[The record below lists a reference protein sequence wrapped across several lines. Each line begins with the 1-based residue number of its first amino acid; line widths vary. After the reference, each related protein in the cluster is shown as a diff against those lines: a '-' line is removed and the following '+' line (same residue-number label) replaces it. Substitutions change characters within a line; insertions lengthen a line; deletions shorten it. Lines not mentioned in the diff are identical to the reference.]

1 MALKLNLFVHG
12 VPKGQKI
19 WGPQEEDRIFL
30 ESFYS
35 RRSTEEAQMQVDV
48 MKIGKDVYCYF
59 TYLRGGN
66 ILDID
71 NRPGSYFALT
81 IRVNACYIDLSNI
94 YNILHT
100 SYKKFILDKILTSNE
115 SSSKY
120 LVADFQQCD
129 DTLKSLEKEIIN
141 YLSSFSNNSDFV
153 NLDNFATNSR
163 IASQNINLLECNNK
177 NVLTY
182 IKEKGSVSVSPIHP
196 SNQFLEYTRKK
207 EEEFDKLKQEAQK
220 LVGEEKRKSEQQI
233 QLLKAEYLTADKKIA
248 DLNRQV
254 EIEKSNAISL
264 KQKFELNEQE
274 YIKIQTFN
282 AAKLKE
288 AENRINDFKNKQPE
302 NTNNSELKNAAKLL
316 PPNYYLFLITV
327 LLTLLILLGFVFF
340 SVKQSIDNDR
350 INKDINSKVDVIN
363 KKIDVITNLLNSEK
377 KSENNTTVKQT
388 IQPTEPVKGAAG
400 SAGTK
405 KNPAKPAV
413 PKKKIQS
420 PEKSTTNQNN

>member
-35 RRSTEEAQMQVDV
+35 QKSDLSAQLKIDV
-48 MKIGKDVYCYF
+48 MKIGSDAYCYY

-71 NRPGSYFALT
+71 NRPGSYFAIT
-81 IRVNACYIDLSNI
+81 IRINACYTDFSNI

-100 SYKKFILDKILTSNE
+100 SYKKFILGKILTSNE

-153 NLDNFATNSR
+153 NLDNFVTNSK
-163 IASQNINLLECNNK
+163 IASQNINLSECNNK

-207 EEEFDKLKQEAQK
+207 DEEVEKLKLEAQK
-220 LVGEEKRKSEQQI
+220 QIALEKGKSEQQI
-233 QLLKAEYLTADKKIA
+233 QSLKAEYLTVDKKIA

-254 EIEKSNAISL
+254 EIEKSNTISL
-264 KQKFELNEQE
+264 KQKFESKEQE
-274 YIKIQTFN
+274 YIKNQISV

-288 AENRINDFKNKQPE
+288 AENRLNDGKIKQPDTKK
-302 NTNNSELKNAAKLL
+302 TNVLYNLL
-316 PPNYYLFLITV
+316 LLLSV
-327 LLTLLILLGFVFF
+327 LLTLLILMGFVFF
-340 SVKQSIDNDR
+340 SVKQSAIDKE
-350 INKDINSKVDVIN
+350 INNDINTKVDVIN
-363 KKIDVITNLLNSEK
+363 NKIDVITRLLNSEK
-377 KSENNTTVKQT
+377 KPENNNIEKQT
-388 IQPTEPVKGAAG
+388 IQPNKPTKGPVG
-400 SAGTK
+400 SPVNTK
-405 KNPAKPAV
+405 TKAIPPV
-413 PKKKIQS
+413 LKKKSQV
-420 PEKSTTNQNN
+420 PEN

>member
-12 VPKGQKI
+12 VPRGQKI
-19 WGPQEEDRIFL
+19 WGPQEEDRIFI

-35 RRSTEEAQMQVDV
+35 QTSNLYAQLKIDV
-48 MKIGKDVYCYF
+48 INIGSDAYCYY

-66 ILDID
+66 MLDIE
-71 NRPGSYFALT
+71 NRPGSYFAIT
-81 IRVNACYIDLSNI
+81 IRINACYTDFSNI

-100 SYKKFILDKILTSNE
+100 SYKKFILGKILTSNE

-153 NLDNFATNSR
+153 NLDNFVTNSK
-163 IASQNINLLECNNK
+163 IASQNINLSECNNK

-254 EIEKSNAISL
+254 DIEKSNAISL

-282 AAKLKE
+282 AARLKE
-288 AENRINDFKNKQPE
+288 AENIINDFKNKQPGTKK
-302 NTNNSELKNAAKLL
+302 TNVVSNYFLL
-316 PPNYYLFLITV
+316 TIALVT
-327 LLTLLILLGFVFF
+327 LLTLLVLVFF
-340 SVKQSIDNDR
+340 SVKQSINNDR

-363 KKIDVITNLLNSEK
+363 KKIDVLTGLLNSGK
-377 KSENNTTVKQT
+377 KSEYNTKEKPA
-388 IQPTEPVKGAAG
+388 IQPIGPPKGPPAG
-400 SAGTK
+400 SPVNTK
-405 KNPAKPAV
+405 T
-413 PKKKIQS
+413 
-420 PEKSTTNQNN
+420 KSTTPVSKIKTQAPEN